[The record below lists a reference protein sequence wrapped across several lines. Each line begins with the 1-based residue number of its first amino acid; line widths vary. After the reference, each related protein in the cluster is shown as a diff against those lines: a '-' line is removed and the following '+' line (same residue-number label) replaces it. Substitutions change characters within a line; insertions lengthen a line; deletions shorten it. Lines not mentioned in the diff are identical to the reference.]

1 MATQVVSAPRQ
12 RWVRIIPVAFLM
24 YTIAFMDRINVGF
37 GFTGMEKALGF
48 GSEVSGLVGGIFFFG
63 YMFLQIPGGHLAMK
77 WSARKFVTI
86 SLIAWGIFAVLTGL
100 VQNTAELLIVR
111 FLLGVAEGGVWP
123 ATLVLLANWFPHEE
137 RARANS
143 YWMFCLPIAA
153 IIMSPISGWIL
164 TWADWRTLFILE
176 GIPPLI
182 WAIIWWFSVAD
193 TPDTAKW
200 LSPQERAYLDQ
211 KFAED
216 RRNEP
221 PVHASA
227 SWSDALKDGKVWW
240 LVVVY
245 FLIQV
250 GFYGVSL
257 WLPVMVKGLT
267 KQGFG
272 LVGIL
277 AALPYIAGVI
287 GLYLNANHSDRTGE
301 RKYHVA
307 IPLIL
312 GGIALLLSGL
322 LGSTSAWLGM
332 IFLILTEGFMLPYAG
347 VFWTL
352 PPLFLHRETLGSGMG
367 LINALGN
374 LGGFVGPF
382 MVGYFISSTGSNLT
396 GIVLMCIALVLA
408 GLMTIVFRYQRPA
421 LAYQDRPEM
430 VGASTEVSDQ
440 RTVPPDRHRRA
451 S

>member
-1 MATQVVSAPRQ
+1 MATQAGSVPQQ

-24 YTIAFMDRINVGF
+24 YTIAFMDRINIGF
-37 GFTGMEKALGF
+37 GIPGMEKSLGF
-48 GSEVSGLVGGIFFFG
+48 GAEVAGLASGIFFFG
-63 YMFLQIPGGHLAMK
+63 YMFLQIPGGHLAVK
-77 WSARKFVTI
+77 WSGRKFVTI
-86 SLIAWGIFAVLTGL
+86 SLVAWGIFAVLTGL

-123 ATLVLLANWFPHEE
+123 ATLVLLANWFPHDE

-164 TWADWRTLFILE
+164 TWTDWRTLFILE
-176 GIPPLI
+176 GIPPLV
-182 WAIIWWFSVAD
+182 WALVWWFAVAD
-193 TPDTAKW
+193 TPDDAKW
-200 LSPQERAYLDQ
+200 LSPAERAYLDS

-216 RRNEP
+216 QRNEP
-221 PVHASA
+221 AVHERA

-240 LVVVY
+240 LVIVY

-267 KQGFG
+267 KSGFG

-277 AALPYIAGVI
+277 AALPYIAAVI

-301 RKYHVA
+301 RKFHVA
-307 IPLIL
+307 IPLII

-322 LGSTSAWLGM
+322 LGPRSALLGM
-332 IFLILTEGFMLPYAG
+332 IFLILTEGFMLPYVG

-352 PPLFLHRETLGSGMG
+352 PPLFLHKETVGSGMG

-382 MVGYFISSTGSNLT
+382 LVGFFISATGSILT
-396 GIVLMCIALVLA
+396 GIVVLCIALVVA
-408 GLMTIVFRYQRPA
+408 GLMTIVFRYQHPRPA
-421 LAYQDRPEM
+421 VMPEM
-430 VGASTEVSDQ
+430 PGASTEESDQ
-440 RTVPPDRHRRA
+440 RTVPPDRRRRA
-451 S
+451 AS